1 MELPKGF
8 VADFGGLTEALAGD
22 PSVSL
27 RRNVS
32 KTKPL
37 PTDADMVPWCA
48 DGLYLSDRPQFTFD
62 PALHQGLYYVQDA
75 SSMIY
80 SYIVGRLT
88 SEGGPVAYLDA
99 CAAPGGKTTTAID
112 ALPTGSLVVANEFVP
127 GRALTLKENLIKWG
141 APAVVVARGDTKRFR
156 KLPGMFD
163 IVAADVPCSGEGMFR
178 KDPEAVRQW
187 TPALVAECAVRQREI
202 IDNLWDSIKPG
213 GYMIYSTCT
222 FNRQENEDMVRW
234 IIDNYDASVVPLDF
248 PEEWHTVERDGCLHF
263 LPGRVRGEGLTV
275 AALRKGDEGRA
286 FRPSTR
292 QVKES
297 PADRK
302 FIEVCRGW
310 LNGSADYFLEVGGG
324 TVRAFPQRWVAW
336 LRELEP
342 KLDVIGCGV
351 EVASVKGCDLV
362 PTQSLAMSTA
372 YDCKAFPECGVDY
385 SMAVAYL
392 RRESVTLPDDA
403 PRGFVLLTYGG
414 MPLGFVKNLGNRA
427 NNLYPNEWR
436 ILSTHVPDAT
446 PCILP

>member
-1 MELPKGF
+1 MELPKDF
-8 VADFGGLTEALAGD
+8 VADFDGLADALLGE

-27 RRNVS
+27 RRNVA
-32 KTKPL
+32 KTSPF
-37 PTDADMVPWCA
+37 PADADTVPWCV
-48 DGLYLSDRPQFTFD
+48 DGLYLFDRPQFTFD

-80 SYIVGRLT
+80 SYIVDRLT
-88 SEGGPVAYLDA
+88 DGTGPVAYLDA

-112 ALPTGSLVVANEFVP
+112 ALPAGSLVVANEFVP
-127 GRALTLKENLIKWG
+127 GRALTLRENMIKWG
-141 APAVVVARGDTKRFR
+141 APAVVVTRGDTKRFR

-187 TPALVAECAVRQREI
+187 TPALVAECAVRQRGI

-213 GYMIYSTCT
+213 GYLIYSTCT
-222 FNRQENEDMVRW
+222 INRQENEDVVRW
-234 IIDNYDASVVPLDF
+234 IIDNYEAVAVPLDF
-248 PEEWHTVERDGCLHF
+248 PEEWHTVERDGCRHF

-275 AALRKGDEGRA
+275 AVLRKGVDGRA
-286 FRPSTR
+286 FRLSAKPE
-292 QVKES
+292 KEVS
-297 PADRK
+297 ADRK
-302 FIEVCRGW
+302 LIDACRGW
-310 LNGSADYFLEVGGG
+310 LDGSADYLFEVGGG
-324 TVRAFPQRWVAW
+324 TIRAFPQRWIAW
-336 LRELEP
+336 LKEFEP
-342 KLDVIGCGV
+342 RLDVVCRGV
-351 EVASVKGCDLV
+351 DVASVKGRDLI

-372 YDCKAFPECGVDY
+372 YDRTVFPEYEVGY
-385 SMAVAYL
+385 HMAVAYL

-403 PRGFVLLTYGG
+403 PRGFVMLTYGG

-436 ILSTHVPDAT
+436 ILSTHVPDAA